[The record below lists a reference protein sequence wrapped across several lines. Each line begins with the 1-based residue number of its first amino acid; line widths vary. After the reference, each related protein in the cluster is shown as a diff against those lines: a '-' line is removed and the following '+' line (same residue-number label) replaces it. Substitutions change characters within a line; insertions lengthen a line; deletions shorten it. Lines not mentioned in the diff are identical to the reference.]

1 MARTLTTG
9 QSICP
14 VTLGLY
20 TSIGTNDTDWSS
32 VMATA
37 VIASVPA
44 LVRMIAA
51 QRYIA
56 AGATGGAVK

>member
-1 MARTLTTG
+1 
-9 QSICP
+9 

-20 TSIGTNDTDWSS
+20 TYIGTYVNDWSS

-37 VIASVPA
+37 ALASVPA
-44 LVRMIAA
+44 ILLLVIA